1 MNKRRWIAV
10 LIAIGVAL
18 ISLTGIAIN
27 SVNDSQEEALSS
39 LLSSQESLKES
50 IITPGDS
57 SQKIAK
63 ITIDGVIADTQD
75 NNLFSSS
82 GYNHQ
87 QTLEMIKKIDNDDT
101 VKAVLLE
108 VNSPGGGVYESNEL
122 AKALQ
127 KLQAHHKP
135 VYVNMKNMAASGGY
149 YISAAADKIYASE
162 ETVTGSIGVIMSG
175 MNYASL
181 LDKLGVKDQTYKSGA
196 LKDMGSSTRATT
208 PEEAKVMQEHVDRA
222 YNRFVDVVS
231 KGRKMDI
238 ETVKKLADGRIYDGL
253 QAKENGLVDEIG
265 FEEDCLADL
274 QNKYDLKDAQ
284 VIEYTTNTPNF
295 LASWLNQAKTNLLKP
310 QASTEDAVKAIVQA
324 IGTPQAPKAMY
335 YYGG

>member
-87 QTLEMIKKIDNDDT
+87 QTLEMVKKIDNDDT

-108 VNSPGGGVYESNEL
+108 VNSPGGGVYESSEL
-122 AKALQ
+122 AKALK

-135 VYVNMKNMAASGGY
+135 IYVNMKNMAASGGY

-196 LKDMGSSTRATT
+196 LKDMGSSTRTTT

-222 YNRFVDVVS
+222 YSRFVDVVS

-238 ETVKKLADGRIYDGL
+238 ETVKKLADGRVYDGL

>member
-108 VNSPGGGVYESNEL
+108 VNSPGGGVYESSEL

-135 VYVNMKNMAASGGY
+135 IYVNMKNMAASGGY

-175 MNYASL
+175 MNYA
-181 LDKLGVKDQTYKSGA
+181 
-196 LKDMGSSTRATT
+196 
-208 PEEAKVMQEHVDRA
+208 HFWI
-222 YNRFVDVVS
+222 N
-231 KGRKMDI
+231 
-238 ETVKKLADGRIYDGL
+238 
-253 QAKENGLVDEIG
+253 
-265 FEEDCLADL
+265 
-274 QNKYDLKDAQ
+274 
-284 VIEYTTNTPNF
+284 
-295 LASWLNQAKTNLLKP
+295 
-310 QASTEDAVKAIVQA
+310 
-324 IGTPQAPKAMY
+324 
-335 YYGG
+335 

>member
-10 LIAIGVAL
+10 LIAIGIAV

-27 SVNDSQEEALSS
+27 NVNDSQEETLSS
-39 LLSSQESLKES
+39 LLSTQETLKETV
-50 IITPGDS
+50 ITPGDS

-63 ITIDGVIADTQD
+63 ITIDGVIADTQGG
-75 NNLFSSS
+75 NLLTSS

-87 QTLEMIKKIDNDDT
+87 QTLEMIKEIDNDDT

-108 VNSPGGGVYESNEL
+108 VNSPGGGVYESSEL

-135 VYVNMKNMAASGGY
+135 IYVNMKNMAASGGY

-196 LKDMGSSTRATT
+196 LKDLGSSTRATT
-208 PEEAKVMQEHVDRA
+208 AEEAEVLQEHVNRA
-222 YNRFVDVVS
+222 YDRFVEVVS
-231 KGRKMDI
+231 KGRKMDVAS
-238 ETVKKLADGRIYDGL
+238 VKKIADGRIYDGL
-253 QAKENGLVDEIG
+253 QAKENGLIDEIG

-274 QNKYDLKDAQ
+274 QQKYDLKNAQ
-284 VIEYTTNTPNF
+284 VIEYTTNTPSF
-295 LASWLNQAKTNLLKP
+295 LASWLNQVKTNLLKP
-310 QASTEDAVKAIVQA
+310 QASTEETVKAIVQA

>member
-1 MNKRRWIAV
+1 MNTRRWIAV
-10 LIAIGVAL
+10 LIAIGIAL

-108 VNSPGGGVYESNEL
+108 VNSPGGGVYESSEL

-196 LKDMGSSTRATT
+196 LKDMGSSTRVTT

-222 YNRFVDVVS
+222 YSRFVDVVS

-324 IGTPQAPKAMY
+324 IGTPQAPKTMY

>member
-10 LIAIGVAL
+10 LIAIGVAV
-18 ISLTGIAIN
+18 ISLTGIATN
-27 SVNDSQEEALSS
+27 NVNDNQEESLSS
-39 LLSSQESLKES
+39 LLTSQETLKES

-63 ITIDGVIADTQD
+63 ITIDGVIADTQG
-75 NNLFSSS
+75 NSLFSSS

-108 VNSPGGGVYESNEL
+108 VNSPGGGVYESSEL
-122 AKALQ
+122 AKSLQ

-135 VYVNMKNMAASGGY
+135 LYVNMKNMAASGGY

-196 LKDMGSSTRATT
+196 LKDMGSSTRTTT
-208 PEEAKVMQEHVDRA
+208 PEESKVLQEHVDRA
-222 YNRFVDVVS
+222 YSRFVDVVS

-253 QAKENGLVDEIG
+253 QAKENGLIDEIG

-284 VIEYTTNTPNF
+284 IIEYTTNTPNF

-310 QASTEDAVKAIVQA
+310 QASTEETVKAIVQA

>member
-1 MNKRRWIAV
+1 MNTRRWIAV

-108 VNSPGGGVYESNEL
+108 VNSPGGGVYESSEL

-135 VYVNMKNMAASGGY
+135 IYVNMKNMAASGGY

-196 LKDMGSSTRATT
+196 LKDMGSSIRVTT

-222 YNRFVDVVS
+222 YSRFVDVVS